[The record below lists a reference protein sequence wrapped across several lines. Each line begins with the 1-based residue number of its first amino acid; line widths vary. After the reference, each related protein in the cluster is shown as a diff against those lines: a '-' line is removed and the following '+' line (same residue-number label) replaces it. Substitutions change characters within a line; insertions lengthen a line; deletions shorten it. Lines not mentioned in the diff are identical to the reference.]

1 METLRR
7 AQESRAERRVRFRVA
22 SARSG
27 RILREVFREDEEGAE
42 DSADSD
48 TAAGSEA
55 DRAVSP
61 AVSEAN
67 GHLIGLEVQQQ
78 QGDSGSEPDDLLVYA
93 SATQEQLFSRKRV
106 NIFSK
111 NGTIRGVRDK
121 VSAGQVLFNNLSK
134 LYVVSTVHKGRGL
147 RLQTQNPRAFTHV
160 AHLNMLHMLNHKELI
175 ILIII
180 SHDSTVRNIL
190 ACLIIVNEN
199 AMNEGKR

>member
-7 AQESRAERRVRFRVA
+7 VEGSRAERRVRFRVA

-27 RILREVFREDEEGAE
+27 RVLREVFREDEEGTE

-48 TAAGSEA
+48 TAAGLEA
-55 DRAVSP
+55 ERAISP

-67 GHLIGLEVQQQ
+67 GHLIGLAVEQQH
-78 QGDSGSEPDDLLVYA
+78 GDSGSEPDDLLEYA
-93 SATQEQLFSRKRV
+93 SAAHQQLFSRKRV

-134 LYVVSTVHKGRGL
+134 LYEVSTDDCVG
-147 RLQTQNPRAFTHV
+147 V
-160 AHLNMLHMLNHKELI
+160 
-175 ILIII
+175 
-180 SHDSTVRNIL
+180 
-190 ACLIIVNEN
+190 
-199 AMNEGKR
+199 

>member
-7 AQESRAERRVRFRVA
+7 VEERRAERRVRFRVA

-27 RILREVFREDEEGAE
+27 RVLREVFREDGEGTE
-42 DSADSD
+42 DSTDSD

-55 DRAVSP
+55 ERAVSP

-67 GHLIGLEVQQQ
+67 GHLIGLAVEQQ
-78 QGDSGSEPDDLLVYA
+78 QGDGGSEPDDLLVYA
-93 SATQEQLFSRKRV
+93 SAKQEQLFSCKRV

-134 LYVVSTVHKGRGL
+134 LCVVSTDTRVG
-147 RLQTQNPRAFTHV
+147 V
-160 AHLNMLHMLNHKELI
+160 
-175 ILIII
+175 
-180 SHDSTVRNIL
+180 
-190 ACLIIVNEN
+190 
-199 AMNEGKR
+199 

>member
-7 AQESRAERRVRFRVA
+7 VEESRAERRVRFRVA

-27 RILREVFREDEEGAE
+27 RVLREVFREDEEGTE

-55 DRAVSP
+55 ERAISP
-61 AVSEAN
+61 AIREAN
-67 GHLIGLEVQQQ
+67 GHLIGLAVEQHE
-78 QGDSGSEPDDLLVYA
+78 DSGSDPDDLLVYA
-93 SATQEQLFSRKRV
+93 SAAHEQLFSRKRV

-134 LYVVSTVHKGRGL
+134 LYGARETMSAKKLPAGV
-147 RLQTQNPRAFTHV
+147 
-160 AHLNMLHMLNHKELI
+160 
-175 ILIII
+175 
-180 SHDSTVRNIL
+180 
-190 ACLIIVNEN
+190 
-199 AMNEGKR
+199 

>member
-7 AQESRAERRVRFRVA
+7 AQGNRVERRVRFRVA

-27 RILREVFREDEEGAE
+27 RVLREVFREDEEAAE

-55 DRAVSP
+55 ERAVSP

-67 GHLIGLEVQQQ
+67 GHLIGLAVEQQ

-121 VSAGQVLFNNLSK
+121 VSAGQVLFNDLSK
-134 LYVVSTVHKGRGL
+134 LYGVSTDHKGRRLGL
-147 RLQTQNPRAFTHV
+147 QV
-160 AHLNMLHMLNHKELI
+160 
-175 ILIII
+175 
-180 SHDSTVRNIL
+180 
-190 ACLIIVNEN
+190 
-199 AMNEGKR
+199 